1 MLKVIVV
8 IVMDSWIT
16 QTVQRNSM
24 LSGRKCDMKRMLPML
39 LKTNEVAKK

>member
-8 IVMDSWIT
+8 IVMDLWIT

-24 LSGRKCDMKRMLPML
+24 LSKRKCDMKRMLPML